1 MKKNKNM
8 LNGYTT
14 TPVIL
19 SGHTSPSVILSGRE
33 GSMDSSANA
42 FRMTTEGGRSMVEML
57 GVLAI
62 IGVLSVG
69 GIAGYTMAMNK
80 YKANEIVNG
89 ISTMYMLGMSANK
102 GQGST
107 TDMLYSTT
115 VSTKVPTGA
124 SEITYKTDKT
134 VVAAIT
140 DTGVCDQVKNQL
152 GDKAEGECSAL
163 KVTLGDAGVGSAK
176 PTEDACTGIG
186 GTLVSDGNYCLVE
199 SDMTWKSAYE
209 LCNSPGMHGMVS
221 LSDFSCEEVGGEN
234 ECPAVKGDDD
244 LKSTYFWTFDCYD
257 QTCTDNKLTNMTSG
271 RAYGVYRGL
280 VHGFNRNGDYIPAL
294 CK

>member
-1 MKKNKNM
+1 MIKTKNKNNNYFCHSE
-8 LNGYTT
+8 LVSESITTSAWRVGKNLKGLCQRANGFRTK
-14 TPVIL
+14 
-19 SGHTSPSVILSGRE
+19 SG
-33 GSMDSSANA
+33 
-42 FRMTTEGGRSMVEML
+42 MTGETGRSMVEML

-89 ISTMYMLGMSANK
+89 VSTMYMLGMSANK

-152 GDKAEGECSAL
+152 GDKATGDCGSL
-163 KVTLGDAGVGSAK
+163 IITLGAVGATSGNCFLNDSCSQANCAQSGGVWCNNGCFSRSYCLFYDSCLQAEECDDWTQMFEPCMKSGKSAIYCECYENYQDNSRC
-176 PTEDACTGIG
+176 TEIEQCVEETEYSYDACDCI
-186 GTLVSDGNYCLVE
+186 SSE
-199 SDMTWKSAYE
+199 QPE
-209 LCNSPGMHGMVS
+209 
-221 LSDFSCEEVGGEN
+221 
-234 ECPAVKGDDD
+234 DD
-244 LKSTYFWTFDCYD
+244 
-257 QTCTDNKLTNMTSG
+257 
-271 RAYGVYRGL
+271 
-280 VHGFNRNGDYIPAL
+280 
-294 CK
+294 CKNL